1 MKMKKR
7 YKLIL
12 SILVILMIIIT
23 SIFNTTLKS
32 IKKPIKEVGN
42 RNRFENV
49 LLVTQMNINKRNL
62 YSTFGKNGL
71 KNIYSNAFVSENF
84 TTSNIDFK
92 KILDFYEDSSYQ
104 KIFSSGDN
112 TYMIDI
118 ETVNKNSYFKILC
131 YNKKDDSKLEK
142 TIKIKDIDKNKIVS
156 LSNILEKDNK
166 LYLIVTSD
174 AEEISI
180 VNLDFK
186 DAKYDILDTLEEGED
201 LYPDLYTSN
210 WNENDK
216 YIYITLIDSKSSAD
230 EKLYL
235 ARFDFKTKKF
245 LKEVKLEG
253 ISIKDGYMQDI
264 NIFLT
269 RTKDGKYEAF
279 VGNKDGYM
287 YKFTYDENTFKLEGK
302 EKLNLKINLAQ
313 VSYCLLK
320 NNKIYYREGNIRE
333 ERYIENNKEN
343 DADQDKQKFVIFDID
358 KNKVV
363 YSAIFKS
370 TNDLI
375 FVTE

>member
-1 MKMKKR
+1 MKTKKG

-32 IKKPIKEVGN
+32 IKKPIKEEGS
-42 RNRFENV
+42 RERFDNV
-49 LLVTQMNINKRNL
+49 LLVSQMNVNKRNL
-62 YSTFGKNGL
+62 YSTFGKNGY
-71 KNIYSNAFVSENF
+71 KNIYSSVFINENYIN
-84 TTSNIDFK
+84 SNISFD
-92 KILDFYEDSSYQ
+92 KILDFNKDSFYD

-112 TYMIDI
+112 TYMVSI
-118 ETVNKNSYFKILC
+118 ETVDENSYFKILY
-131 YNKKDDSKLEK
+131 YNKKDNLKLEK
-142 TIKIKDIDKNKIVS
+142 KIKIKSNEKSKIVS
-156 LSNILEKDNK
+156 LSNILEKDNE

-186 DAKYDILDTLEEGED
+186 DAKYNILDTLEEGED
-201 LYPDLYTSN
+201 LYPDLYRSN

-253 ISIKDGYMQDI
+253 ISIEDGFDNAI
-264 NIFLT
+264 NLYLS
-269 RTKDGKYEAF
+269 RTKDGKYEVF
-279 VGNKDGYM
+279 VGNKYGYL

-302 EKLNLKINLAQ
+302 EKLNFKFDINEDNE
-313 VSYCLLK
+313 YLLK
-320 NNKIYYREGNIRE
+320 NNKIFYKEGNIRNE
-333 ERYIENNKEN
+333 KYIEYNEDENIDDDKNK
-343 DADQDKQKFVIFDID
+343 FTIFDID

-363 YSAIFKS
+363 YSATFKYE
-370 TNDLI
+370 NDLF